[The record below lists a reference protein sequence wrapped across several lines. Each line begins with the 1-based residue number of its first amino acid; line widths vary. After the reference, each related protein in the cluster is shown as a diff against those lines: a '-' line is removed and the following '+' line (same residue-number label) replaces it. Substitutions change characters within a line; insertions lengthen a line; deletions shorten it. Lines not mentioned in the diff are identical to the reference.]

1 VKVELLMETT
11 RPVTLVVP
19 QDDED
24 EEENDDPSTLLQ
36 AYAPMYTTLIDP
48 PYELSPLLPVAVVL
62 QPELFTLLM
71 DTLTPLAVVDPDV
84 MLLLLPPPLMLQAYA
99 PRYNENDPPYE
110 LPASKHI
117 AVALQPELFTLLM
130 NTLTPLAVVDPDVML
145 LLLLLLTL

>member
-1 VKVELLMETT
+1 METT

-24 EEENDDPSTLLQ
+24 EEENDDPAAMLK

-48 PYELSPLLPVAVVL
+48 PYELPPLKPAIVAL

-71 DTLTPLAVVDPDV
+71 DTLTPLAVVNPDA
-84 MLLLLPPPLMLQAYA
+84 LLLLLLKPPKIQAYP

-110 LPASKHI
+110 LP
-117 AVALQPELFTLLM
+117 P
-130 NTLTPLAVVDPDVML
+130 
-145 LLLLLLTL
+145 

>member
-1 VKVELLMETT
+1 METT

-24 EEENDDPSTLLQ
+24 EDDNPSAKLQ

-48 PYELSPLLPVAVVL
+48 PYELLPRKPVAVAL

-84 MLLLLPPPLMLQAYA
+84 LLLLPLSM
-99 PRYNENDPPYE
+99 
-110 LPASKHI
+110 
-117 AVALQPELFTLLM
+117 
-130 NTLTPLAVVDPDVML
+130 
-145 LLLLLLTL
+145 